1 MRTNPIGISKRAKGF
16 ALQLSHQHWFI
27 IRQIYPWLQSLGATD
42 EDTDEAL
49 SLVPKWEI
57 NDKDLEEARKT
68 GRSRALAYGGGFYRQ
83 KTLRVRADKLVGMI
97 KLLNLTAAY
106 SAASSQASGTF
117 TRRAERLAS
126 VSSLDMLADAAR

>member
-1 MRTNPIGISKRAKGF
+1 MGIDPVGISKRAKGF
-16 ALQLSHQHWFI
+16 ALQLSYQHWFI
-27 IRQIYPWLQSLGATD
+27 IRQVYPWLQSLKATD

-49 SLVPKWEI
+49 SIVPNWEI
-57 NDKDLEEARKT
+57 NDKDLEGARET
-68 GRSRALAYGGGFYRQ
+68 GHSRAITYNAGFYRQ

-106 SAASSQASGTF
+106 SAGSSQASGTF
-117 TRRAERLAS
+117 VRRAERLAS